1 MSKKCYFCKK
11 LVYMKKLYLLIIISS
26 LVLTGCTKKVE
37 SVTISPEEIELN
49 ADNHETYQLK
59 AVVDPKSATK
69 QLTWTSSNTFVAT
82 VNDNGIV
89 QSKDIGECTITVQAG
104 DKSAN
109 CLVIVYDATT
119 TLQSI
124 TFTDASKTISVGQS
138 EKLTYSLKPSFLH
151 PKLTWAS
158 SDNNIVKVSENG
170 TITALAE
177 GTATITATHKDITG
191 TCKITVKST
200 TISLNKTKD
209 TLAVED
215 KMQLT
220 ATTSPSISSSFI
232 KWTSSN
238 TAVAKVDSTG
248 KVTAIAKGDVVIS
261 AKVGQSETKCNI
273 HVASAVISLPDKL
286 SYYECRN
293 KQISYTIRPASA
305 DNSVVWTSSS
315 DSLIVGKNGNMTIK
329 HCTSNGLIT
338 AVVTATYKEIV
349 QKCTVSIR
357 PASVNI
363 SPSEINMLKN
373 TSKKI
378 TYTTTPSND
387 SALVTWSSSNTSVA
401 TVSSKGVV
409 TTGNV
414 TSGTAVIT
422 ARLHDKRTATCNVN
436 IVSALITLNKT
447 SIGPMLTGT
456 KDTLKATVNPSSAAS
471 SITWSSSNTSI
482 ATVSNNG
489 IVTAKSAGTA
499 VITATIGNS
508 SAQCTVT
515 VDSRNVW
522 ICDGYKIYKN
532 NELYLTLSSNAEKMV
547 RYNGYCYTIRREH
560 ISSYGNTIAVYRNNT
575 RMDTLDESNGGVS
588 SLAISIADVYV
599 YSGKMYIAAYLNYSD
614 SNACVYEFNFTTN
627 KLSRKYYRLPIYVSN
642 TNYIDQGASVALIS
656 ASSSGT
662 IYTAWASHSYGSGK
676 MTRYIKRFENRNQQY
691 DWSYTEN
698 SSTCTYALLCKA
710 YNTYGDGT
718 DFFMQKG
725 SSKDSWSVGNT
736 RVVDG
741 TTPVYNAAYDN
752 SGNLYAIRS
761 NGSVT
766 KSTTSGTTTILPSG
780 TVGYFAK
787 IATYNSDYYIYDA
800 GKIYKNG
807 SIYAYYSV
815 FTYSGYDAKSF
826 IVE

>member
-1 MSKKCYFCKK
+1 
-11 LVYMKKLYLLIIISS
+11 MKKLYLLIIISS
-26 LVLTGCTKKVE
+26 LVLIGCTKKVE

-69 QLTWTSSNTFVAT
+69 QLTWTSSNEFVAT

-89 QSKDIGECTITVQAG
+89 QSKDIGECTITAQAG
-104 DKSAN
+104 DKSAI
-109 CLVIVYDATT
+109 CRVMVYDATT

-124 TFTDASKTISVGQS
+124 EFADKNLTVNVGQTK
-138 EKLTYSLKPSFLH
+138 KLDYSLKPSFLN
-151 PKLTWAS
+151 PKLTWTS
-158 SDNNIVKVSENG
+158 SDNSIVKVSETG
-170 TITALAE
+170 TITAVAE
-177 GTATITATHKDITG
+177 GTATITASYKDIKG
-191 TCKITVKST
+191 VCNITVNST
-200 TISLNKTKD
+200 TVSLNKTKD

-220 ATTSPSISSSFI
+220 ATTTPSVSSSFI

-238 TAVAKVDSTG
+238 TGVAKVDSTG
-248 KVTAIAKGDVVIS
+248 KVTAIAKGDVVIK
-261 AKVGQSETKCNI
+261 ATIGKKEATCNI
-273 HVASAVISLPDKL
+273 HVASAIISLP
-286 SYYECRN
+286 SSVYIYECRTY
-293 KQISYTIRPASA
+293 KLPYTIRPASA
-305 DNSVVWTSSS
+305 ENAVVWTSSS
-315 DSLIVGKNGNMTIK
+315 DSIIAGKNGNVTLK
-329 HCTSNGLIT
+329 HNPGKG
-338 AVVTATYKEIV
+338 VVTATYKEV
-349 QKCTVSIR
+349 TAKCTVSI
-357 PASVNI
+357 SSTSINI
-363 SPSEINMLKN
+363 SPNTVSMLKN
-373 TSKKI
+373 TSKKLS
-378 TYTTTPSND
+378 YTTSPAGD
-387 SALVTWSSSNTSVA
+387 SSLVTWSSSNTSVA

-718 DFFMQKG
+718 NFFMQKG